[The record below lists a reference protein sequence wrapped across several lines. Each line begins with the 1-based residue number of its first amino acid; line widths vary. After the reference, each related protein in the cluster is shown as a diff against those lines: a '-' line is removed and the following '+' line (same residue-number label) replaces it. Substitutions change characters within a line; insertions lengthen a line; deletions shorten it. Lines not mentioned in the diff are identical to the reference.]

1 MSEFFKSTCG
11 DCKLII
17 DYKIKQLKKQ
27 LEELKEILSNTEDDY
42 AREYTVIFNTILSLE
57 NIRLYKMVT
66 KNKS

>member
-27 LEELKEILSNTEDDY
+27 LEELQTILLNSEDDY
-42 AREYTVIFNTILSLE
+42 AREYTVVFNMLLSLE